1 MWQIIFIIIS
11 INWPPNVLVWDN
23 DGGLFFTD
31 PELNQRVGVEYNL
44 VRALRF
50 IGIDPEVTSSLPDS
64 ATLAGFDILFI
75 VNGWRDGDFIPE
87 KERNLIRGYLNNGH
101 SVYLEGNNV
110 VYNYSIIDPDF
121 VLRFGS
127 YSHNDGNPMGNID
140 TVLGQDGT
148 PAEGMKFDYPF
159 GTEPDSS
166 VDDIQAD
173 ESYGGQADT
182 FFIGVGREKAYW
194 ATSVGYGFGA
204 FKASPYRTLTS
215 SVVFGALQSTEDVPD
230 SIYRVT
236 YLLRILAY
244 FGWPRILLVR
254 DDYYTDN
261 YTDSEVLLRDLQELE
276 KPYTTWYVSQNGVGP
291 TYESMRKF
299 AIVIWDC
306 GSDNHRTIGEDVNEI
321 RTYLA
326 YGGRF
331 ILIGD
336 SIAPDLASIGA
347 TGFLEDYFRVEYLG
361 QTSRPPEEI
370 IGLDFLYGLR
380 SPYDPTYGEHPSVID
395 SIKPS
400 FPVYEY
406 YFAKG
411 PAAGVS
417 YRYTDEGRANG
428 ARTTFFG
435 FPWSGIRD
443 ETIRQATLDSL
454 IHFSGGENYLYSQS
468 MVLTTRIEHNGILLL
483 MNLKLPP
490 GTGITLRRV
499 EPDSRVLMETVF
511 TGKPIVYFD
520 TDVEEGF
527 IYRYQGITEINGK
540 VQVVWSMRIP
550 FNINR
555 TGITWDFATGM
566 LVIKDEFK
574 LLDTTGRVITRL
586 KPGRWNLK
594 SLLPS
599 GIYFLSD
606 QNNRVVEK
614 ISVLK

>member
-236 YLLRILAY
+236 CLLRILAY

-261 YTDSEVLLRDLQELE
+261 YTDSEVLLRDLQVLE
-276 KPYTTWYVSQNGVGP
+276 RPYTTWYVSQNAAGP
-291 TYESMRKF
+291 TYEFMRKF

-306 GSDNHRTIGEDVNEI
+306 GADNHRTIGEDTDEI
-321 RTYLA
+321 KEYLA

-336 SIAPDLASIGA
+336 SIAPDLESIGA

-361 QTSRPPEEI
+361 QAPYPPEEI
-370 IGLDFLYGLR
+370 HGLDFLSGLR
-380 SPYDPTYGEHPSVID
+380 SPYDATYGEHPSMID
-395 SIKPS
+395 SIPPS
-400 FPVYEY
+400 FPVFEY
-406 YFAKG
+406 YFVKG
-411 PAAGVS
+411 RCAGIS
-417 YRYTDEGRANG
+417 YRYMDEGRANG
-428 ARTTFFG
+428 ARTTFLG
-435 FPWSGIRD
+435 FPWSGITD

-454 IHFSGGENYLYSQS
+454 IHFSGGRRFYSQNI
-468 MVLTTRIEHNGILLL
+468 VHNIHIGNRNGIL
-483 MNLKLPP
+483 
-490 GTGITLRRV
+490 
-499 EPDSRVLMETVF
+499 
-511 TGKPIVYFD
+511 
-520 TDVEEGF
+520 
-527 IYRYQGITEINGK
+527 
-540 VQVVWSMRIP
+540 
-550 FNINR
+550 
-555 TGITWDFATGM
+555 WDFATGM
-566 LVIKDEFK
+566 MVTGDEFK
-574 LLDTTGRVITRL
+574 LLDATGRVITVL
-586 KPGRWNLK
+586 KPGRWSLK
-594 SLLPS
+594 SMLPS

-614 ISVLK
+614 IAVLR